1 MIVSTVRLLLPKTDR
16 AQVIVS
22 LVPLI
27 GQTRAQPGCLACR
40 LLTGMEDPKALILS
54 ETWDLQGNLDHHLRS
69 DDYRRV
75 LAVIDLSKE
84 PPEIRFDYVESRGGM
99 EIIEAARLPTFIA
112 MHVETGTHPEQIQER
127 VGHGDFRLTRDLC
140 GKIVGSM
147 VLSAEQT
154 GRLDAAT
161 ARALPDVGKHLVN
174 MSIQK
179 GENRAGAAEN
189 TTSPEMAVSA

>member
-1 MIVSTVRLLLPKTDR
+1 MIVSTVRLLLSKTDR
-16 AQVIVS
+16 AQVITS

-27 GQTRAQPGCLACR
+27 GQTRVQPGCLACC
-40 LLTGMEDPKALILS
+40 LLTDMEDPKALILS
-54 ETWDLQGNLDHHLRS
+54 ETRDPQDNLDHLFRS

-75 LAVIDLSKE
+75 LAAIDLSKE

-99 EIIEAARLPTFIA
+99 EIIEAARLRTFIA
-112 MHVETGTHPEQIQER
+112 MHVEAGTHPKQIQER
-127 VGHGDFRLTRDLC
+127 VGHGDIRLTMDVY
-140 GKIVGSM
+140 GKIAGSM
-147 VLSAEQT
+147 ALSAEQT
-154 GRLDAAT
+154 TRLDAAT

-179 GENRAGAAEN
+179 GENQAGAAEN